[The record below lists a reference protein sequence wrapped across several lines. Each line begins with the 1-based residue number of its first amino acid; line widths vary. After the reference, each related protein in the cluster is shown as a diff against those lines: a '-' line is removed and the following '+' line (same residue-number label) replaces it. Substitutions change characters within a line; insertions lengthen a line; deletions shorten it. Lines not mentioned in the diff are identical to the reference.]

1 MSSELADVPIRTF
14 DPGDVIF
21 REGDASRREAYLIHS
36 GTVDITRSNGADE
49 TRRTL
54 VAGDVLGEVS
64 LFRDGA
70 HSATAVAVEAV
81 TLLVIPASRLE
92 RMVRASPDLAMAL
105 IRQLAQMAAGPSTD
119 AGAR

>member
-1 MSSELADVPIRTF
+1 MSSERPDLPTRTY

-21 REGDASRREAYLIHS
+21 REGEASLREAYLIHS
-36 GTVDITRSNGADE
+36 GRVEISRSTGADE

-92 RMVRASPDLAMAL
+92 RMVRTSPDLAMAL
-105 IRQLAQMAAGPSTD
+105 IRQLAQMAAGREDD
-119 AGAR
+119 AGR